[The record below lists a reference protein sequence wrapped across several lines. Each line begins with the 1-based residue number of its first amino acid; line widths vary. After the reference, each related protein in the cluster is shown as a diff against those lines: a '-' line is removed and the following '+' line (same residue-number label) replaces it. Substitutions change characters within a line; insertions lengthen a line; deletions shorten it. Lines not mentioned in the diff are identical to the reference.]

1 MPVPAPGLEGVAGP
15 LVEVAL
21 HHDAVGR
28 LRVEVHDGV
37 VVGHVLWPQ
46 DTVGISH
53 RHRNTQDSPT
63 VRGPTMAG
71 PM

>member
-1 MPVPAPGLEGVAGP
+1 MSAPAPGLEGVAGP

-28 LRVEVHDGV
+28 LRVKVHDGV

-46 DTVGISH
+46 DTS
-53 RHRNTQDSPT
+53 
-63 VRGPTMAG
+63 
-71 PM
+71 

>member
-1 MPVPAPGLEGVAGP
+1 MFWRKITCSTAHIKRKKPLRRPVSAPAPGLEGVAGP

-28 LRVEVHDGV
+28 LRVKVHDGV

-46 DTVGISH
+46 DTS
-53 RHRNTQDSPT
+53 
-63 VRGPTMAG
+63 
-71 PM
+71 